1 VIVGV
6 ASVRINFLS
15 NLVGS
20 IATAAIL
27 LAVLPIYLH
36 YLGADAFGLI
46 GVYTMLVGVAGL
58 LDMGLTPALS
68 RELALQSASM
78 QGRIQIRCTV
88 RTLEIC
94 YASTAVII
102 FGFAFILVPTL
113 AQGWLKPTN
122 LSAATVQQCLQIMS
136 LQLAFQLPL
145 SFYTGGFVGMQRQGL
160 MNILNTAMT
169 AVRAG
174 STVLLLYTFNPDVV
188 IFFIWQV
195 IVTAAH
201 LLLMALC
208 LWKIL
213 PAGGAVFKLEIL
225 KRLWRYAAGMIG
237 ITALS
242 ILLTQLDKIILS
254 RTLSLEHFG
263 YYMLAWNIASVLLR
277 PIGPVHNAWLPKMTQ
292 LAMADNVH
300 ELAKLYHK
308 GAQLV
313 NLLVVPVAIF
323 VAVFSHQVLYLYT
336 GSRQLADATAT
347 ALVLLTIG
355 SACNALMNIPYALTL
370 AYGWTKFAIYQN
382 ILASIVVLPLTYW
395 ASTQYGLNGGGVGWM
410 VVNVLYIAISLNFIH
425 RRYLKMEL
433 KQWYVGNFTLYF
445 RENYS
450 YIKTL
455 FKHVPTR

>member
-1 VIVGV
+1 VIVRV
-6 ASVRINFLS
+6 SSVRVNFLS
-15 NLVGS
+15 NFIGTVV
-20 IATAAIL
+20 TAVIL

-36 YLGADAFGLI
+36 YLGTDAFGLI
-46 GVYTMLVGVAGL
+46 GVYTMLIGIAVL
-58 LDMGLTPALS
+58 LDMGFTPALS
-68 RELALQSASM
+68 RELALQSATI
-78 QGRIQIRCTV
+78 QGRLQIRCTV

-94 YASTAVII
+94 YASAAVFI
-102 FGFAFILVPTL
+102 FGLAFVLVPML
-113 AQGWLKPTN
+113 ARGWLKPTN

-136 LQLAFQLPL
+136 LQLALQLPL

-160 MNILNTAMT
+160 MNVLNTAMT

-174 STVLLLYTFNPDVV
+174 STVLLLYAFNSDVV
-188 IFFIWQV
+188 MFFIWQA
-195 IVTAAH
+195 IVTAVH
-201 LLLMALC
+201 LVLMALY

-213 PAGGAVFKLEIL
+213 PAGIAIFRLEVV

-237 ITALS
+237 VTALS

-263 YYMLAWNIASVLLR
+263 YYMLAWNIASILLR
-277 PIGPVHNAWLPKMTQ
+277 PVGPVNNAWLPKMTQ
-292 LAMADNVH
+292 LAMAGNID

-313 NLLVVPVAIF
+313 NLLVVPAAIF
-323 VAVFSHQVLYLYT
+323 IVIFSHQILHLYT
-336 GSRQLADATAT
+336 GSEKLADATAT

-370 AYGWTKFAIYQN
+370 AYGWTRFAIYQN
-382 ILASIVVLPLTYW
+382 ILASIVVVPLTYW

-410 VVNVLYIAISLNFIH
+410 IVNVLYIAISLSFIH
-425 RRYLKMEL
+425 GRYLKMEL

-445 RENYS
+445 RENYF

-455 FKHVPTR
+455 FKHEPTR

>member
-1 VIVGV
+1 VIVRV

-15 NLVGS
+15 NLAGN
-20 IATAAIL
+20 IATAVIL
-27 LAVLPIYLH
+27 LAVLPMYLH
-36 YLGADAFGLI
+36 FLGADAFGLI
-46 GVYTMLVGVAGL
+46 GVHTMLTGVAAL

-68 RELALQSASM
+68 RELALQSASI
-78 QGRIQIRCTV
+78 QGRSHIRCTV

-94 YASTAVII
+94 YASAAI
-102 FGFAFILVPTL
+102 FIFVLAFILVPML
-113 AQGWLKPTN
+113 AQDWLKPTT
-122 LSAATVQQCLQIMS
+122 LSAATVHQCLQIMS

-145 SFYTGGFVGMQRQGL
+145 SFYTGGFVGMQRQAL
-160 MNILNTAMT
+160 MNVLNTAMT
-169 AVRAG
+169 AVRAS
-174 STVLLLYTFNPDVV
+174 STVFLLYTFNVDVA
-188 IFFIWQV
+188 IFFVWQA
-195 IVTAAH
+195 IVTAVH

-213 PAGGAVFKLEIL
+213 PTGIAVFKLDIL

-263 YYMLAWNIASVLLR
+263 YYMLAWNIASILLR
-277 PIGPVHNAWLPKMTQ
+277 PVGPVNNAWLPKMTQ
-292 LAMADNVH
+292 LAMADNIN

-313 NLLVVPVAIF
+313 NLLVVPAAILI
-323 VAVFSHQVLYLYT
+323 AIFSHQILYFYT
-336 GSRQLADATAT
+336 GSRNLADATAT

-370 AYGWTKFAIYQN
+370 AYGWTRFAIYQN

-410 VVNVLYIAISLNFIH
+410 VVNVLYIALSLNFIH

-445 RENYS
+445 RENYF

-455 FKHVPTR
+455 FKHESTR